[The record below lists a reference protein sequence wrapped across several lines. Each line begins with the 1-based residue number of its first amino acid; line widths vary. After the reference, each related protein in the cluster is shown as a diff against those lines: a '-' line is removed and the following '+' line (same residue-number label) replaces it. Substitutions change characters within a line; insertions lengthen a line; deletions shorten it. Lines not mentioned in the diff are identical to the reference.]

1 VHRAGQ
7 GAATNVARLRIL
19 HVGKFYPPFAGGM
32 ERFLKDLMV
41 AQHEQG
47 SHVAAL
53 VHHHGRGQDTTDEWD
68 DGILVRRVRSFGQI
82 IYAPV
87 SPSFPAHLSDMVK
100 AFEPDILHLHLPN
113 TSAFWTLAVTT
124 DIPSV
129 IQWQSDVLPSK
140 IDPGLRLAYRFYRP
154 WEQALLRRAAAI
166 IVASEPYLR
175 ESSALR
181 PHRSK
186 CRVLTLGIE
195 PSDLMPPDPAKVESI
210 RRRFGGRPL
219 ILFVGRLAYYKG
231 VDVLLQAMVA
241 VRNAELVVV
250 GTGQERDRL
259 IQSAAE
265 LGIRDR
271 VHFLGYVEDHELPDW
286 FSACRVFCLPS
297 IERTEAFGMVLLEA
311 MGYGRPLVTTRIMG
325 SGVNWVNLEG
335 ETGLVVTPGDSRE
348 LAQALNKLLADEQLA
363 TNMGSAGRDRLDKHF
378 QIHSIAEKMNAIY
391 GGSLISS
398 RTVRSPR

>member
-1 VHRAGQ
+1 
-7 GAATNVARLRIL
+7 
-19 HVGKFYPPFAGGM
+19 
-32 ERFLKDLMV
+32 
-41 AQHEQG
+41 
-47 SHVAAL
+47 VAAL
-53 VHHHGRGQDTTDEWD
+53 VHHHERGQDTTDEESG
-68 DGILVRRVRSFGQI
+68 GIWVRRVRSFGQV

-100 AFEPDILHLHLPN
+100 AFKPDILHLHLPN
-113 TSAFWTLAVTT
+113 TSAFWNLAVVRA
-124 DIPSV
+124 IPSV

-140 IDPGLRLAYRFYRP
+140 IDPRLRLAYRFYRP
-154 WEQALLRRAAAI
+154 LEQALLRHAVAV

-195 PSDLMPPDPAKVESI
+195 PSDLLPPDPLRVEAI
-210 RRRFGGRPL
+210 RRRFGERPL

-231 VDVLLQAMVA
+231 VDVLLQALVD
-241 VRNAELVVV
+241 VRDAALAVV

-265 LGIRDR
+265 LGIQDR
-271 VHFLGYVEDHELPDW
+271 VHFPGYVEDHELPDW

-311 MGYGRPLVTTRIMG
+311 MGYGRPLVTTRIKG
-325 SGVNWVNLEG
+325 SGVNWVNQEG
-335 ETGLVVTPGDSRE
+335 ETGLAVTPGNSRE
-348 LAQALNKLLADEQLA
+348 LAQALKKLLTNEQLA
-363 TNMGSAGRDRLDKHF
+363 TNLGSAGRDRLDKHF
-378 QIHSIAEKMNAIY
+378 QIRLIAEKMNAIY
-391 GGSLISS
+391 GESLISS
-398 RTVRSPR
+398 HAVGSPR